1 MHVPRRPWN
10 GGMNFGLGRVPPESA
25 PKRTGAPEPDCAST
39 DDRGTLDRSL
49 IGACL
54 HVTTNALPRRIAHL
68 DMDAFYASVEPLR
81 YPELRGL
88 PVVIGG
94 RRDQQPTLLADST
107 RRFTRLRVRLLSFR
121 AELLAP
127 MFGFQRGGSVRMR
140 LAGQRVS
147 PTDASG
153 CNRRPSTAGGH

>member
-1 MHVPRRPWN
+1 VHVPRRPRN

-25 PKRTGAPEPDCAST
+25 PKRTGAPEPDCTSI

-49 IGACL
+49 VGACL

-81 YPELRGL
+81 CPELRGL
-88 PVVIGG
+88 PVVIDG
-94 RRDQQPTLLADST
+94 RRDQQPTLQADSA

-121 AELLAP
+121 AELARRCSAFNAEDP
-127 MFGFQRGGSVRMR
+127 
-140 LAGQRVS
+140 
-147 PTDASG
+147 SG
-153 CNRRPSTAGGH
+153 CVSLARSLADGCERV